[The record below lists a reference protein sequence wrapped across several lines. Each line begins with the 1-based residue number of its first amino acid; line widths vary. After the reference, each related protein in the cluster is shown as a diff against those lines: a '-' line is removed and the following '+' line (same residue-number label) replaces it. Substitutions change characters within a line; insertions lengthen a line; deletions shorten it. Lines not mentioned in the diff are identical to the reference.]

1 MVIPRFFE
9 CAKVIKISTSQGL
22 EFVQQHG
29 QSILDASIAAGYPI
43 LHSCR
48 SGRCGLCKA
57 KLVAGDTQCYRRE
70 ALPAALSQGSWILTC
85 SRSALSDVQL
95 DLASGQPMRMAKAV
109 KLPCVIRQLAD
120 HGPDG
125 LLVSLQLPLVCRTR
139 YQPGQRLCVLSAAG
153 VSGTYQVAA
162 VLPEQRQIQLRLAR
176 HSDSALQHY
185 WFTEAKVDDVLSVL
199 GPLAVPDDAAG
210 AD

>member
-1 MVIPRFFE
+1 M
-9 CAKVIKISTSQGL
+9 IKIRTSQGL

-57 KLVAGDTQCYRRE
+57 KVIRGDTAAYRRE
-70 ALPAALSQGSWILTC
+70 ELSAQECQHNWILTC

-95 DLASGQPMRMAKAV
+95 ELASGQPMPMAKAV
-109 KLPCVIRQLAD
+109 KLPCVIRQLSES
-120 HGPDG
+120 GPDS

-139 YQPGQRLCVLSAAG
+139 YQPGQRLCVLNAAG

-162 VLPEQRQIQLRLAR
+162 VLPELRQIQLQLAR
-176 HSDSALQHY
+176 RSDSALQHY
-185 WFTEAKVDDVLSVL
+185 WFAEAKIDDVLTVL
-199 GPLAVPDDAAG
+199 GPLAAASEAAVG
-210 AD
+210 VG